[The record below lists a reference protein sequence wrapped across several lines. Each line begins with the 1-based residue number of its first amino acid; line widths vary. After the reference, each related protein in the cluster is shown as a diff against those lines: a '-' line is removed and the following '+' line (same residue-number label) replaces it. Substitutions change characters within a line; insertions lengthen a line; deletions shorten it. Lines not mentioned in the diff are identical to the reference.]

1 MRRQLWQNLAFST
14 ALMVASIVS
23 SGSTRAASWADGL
36 FSESNHDFGPVARG
50 SKLRHE
56 FFLTNRFNEPVTIL
70 DVRASCGCTTG
81 RASVSLVP
89 PGGAATIEAE
99 MDTRNFVGRKA
110 TVLFVSL
117 ITASGKQAEARLGV
131 VSTILSDIVFNP
143 GTIDFGAVS
152 RGRRASQTLTI
163 DRVGQ
168 PSWRVERMISGSR
181 AIDASLVETVRDGQR
196 VGYTLTV
203 SIKPDAPA
211 GLVRDEIRLVTNDR
225 ETSVLP
231 IRVSALIR
239 GDLTASP
246 SVLSL
251 GRIGTASGVEGK
263 FLVRSSQPFTV
274 KSIEGSGEGFQ
285 ASVDDASA
293 KPLHLIRVTYHPDQS
308 LIRGDVR
315 RVFRVHTDFAGED
328 PLELTTTMHVGP

>member
-1 MRRQLWQNLAFST
+1 MRRQHWLKFTVST
-14 ALMVASIVS
+14 ALMVAAILS
-23 SGSTRAASWADGL
+23 SGITRAASWADGL
-36 FSESNHDFGPVARG
+36 FSESNHDFGPVPRG
-50 SKLRHE
+50 AKVHHE
-56 FFLTNRFNEPVTIL
+56 FVLTNRFNEPVTIL

-81 RASVSLVP
+81 RASASVVP
-89 PGGAATIEAE
+89 PGGAATVAAE

-110 TVLFVSL
+110 TVLFVSVV
-117 ITASGKQAEARLGV
+117 TASGKQAEARLGV

-152 RGRRASQTLTI
+152 RGQPASQTLTI
-163 DRVGQ
+163 DRVGL
-168 PSWRVERMISGSR
+168 PSWRVERMISGCG

-203 SIKPDAPA
+203 AIKPDAPA
-211 GLVRDEIRLVTNDR
+211 GQVRDEIRLVTNDR

-231 IRVSALIR
+231 VRVSALIR

-246 SVLSL
+246 SVLAL
-251 GRIGTASGVEGK
+251 GRVASASGVEGK
-263 FLVRSSQPFTV
+263 FLVRASHPFAV
-274 KSIEGSGEGFQ
+274 KTIEGSGEGFQ

-293 KPLHLIRVTYHPDQS
+293 KPVHLITVNYHPQPS

-315 RVFRVHTDFAGED
+315 RVFRVHTDLAGEN
-328 PLELTTTMHVGP
+328 PLDLTTTLHVDP